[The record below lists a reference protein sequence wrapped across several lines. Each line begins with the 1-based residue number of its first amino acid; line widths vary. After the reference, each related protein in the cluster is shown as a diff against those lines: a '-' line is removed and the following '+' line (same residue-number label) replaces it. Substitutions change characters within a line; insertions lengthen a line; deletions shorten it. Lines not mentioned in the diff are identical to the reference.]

1 MAAEKALDKPVT
13 DVLKKGGKSAE
24 MLKALS
30 APPSYVSRAPGGYF
44 PTSRANEGGILSD
57 LDKAFDPIL
66 QRAKLV
72 DDPEKQ
78 AALATLFNQKA
89 KDFYTKQAGSIEDPL
104 RKDILAGAL
113 KFERSTPMG
122 DAFPQ
127 VLLKGAAQG
136 DLESLRLLEKN
147 YDEMIGIKSVVPR
160 RTGTPAV
167 EGVVESQIMANIRDN
182 LDKIPDAQLVA
193 YSGRKPGTNLD
204 KIPDAQLVTYSGLK
218 PGQGPTAVADL
229 ATQIRQKVKDNPA
242 LFSTIAVADLATQIR
257 QKVKDNPTLFSTILE
272 PRIAE
277 TLFHR
282 SQNSTDV
289 DMARY
294 PNIYGTKA
302 VESMVADPSVP
313 APASYDSP
321 MPPKYFLPDLEMAI
335 EKGQPIQDLAS
346 SSVKLLGMTPEKM
359 FDQARQM
366 SAQDL
371 NRMGFADFL
380 KKAYVGTQQ
389 ADAFEAALPK
399 IRKLIQAGKPPPA
412 DIMTYGIKDFLPT
425 ANDFRWV
432 KVVKPEAVQA
442 IAEGMNNS
450 VARYATSKTYGSLR
464 KGRAALDS
472 GEAEV
477 YALYDKNNVPH
488 VTIEYLTNKE
498 GVPDGMKNTI
508 AQLTGN
514 GPLSVNALP
523 KDYAPQIVDFMN
535 NVRPSS
541 IPTDIKRLLEDT
553 DQKKAL
559 NEEVLSSVYFGV
571 PMQAL
576 EAVDNNVP
584 AVGLLRRLFP
594 GVAPRPPRRRPFI

>member
-1 MAAEKALDKPVT
+1 
-13 DVLKKGGKSAE
+13 VLKRGGKSAE

-44 PTSRANEGGILSD
+44 PTSRANEGGILSN
-57 LDKAFDPIL
+57 LDKAFDSVL
-66 QRAKLV
+66 KEAKLV
-72 DDPEKQ
+72 EDPEKRE
-78 AALATLFNQKA
+78 ALSVLFNQKA

-136 DLESLRLLEKN
+136 DLESLRLLERN
-147 YDEMIGIKSVVPR
+147 YDQMLGIKSVVPR

-167 EGVVESQIMANIRDN
+167 EGVVRSQIMTNIRDN

-193 YSGRKPGTNLD
+193 YSGRKPG
-204 KIPDAQLVTYSGLK
+204 
-218 PGQGPTAVADL
+218 QGPT
-229 ATQIRQKVKDNPA
+229 
-242 LFSTIAVADLATQIR
+242 AVADLATQIR

-277 TLFHR
+277 TLFNKG
-282 SQNSTDV
+282 QNSTDV
-289 DMARY
+289 DMARH
-294 PNIYGTKA
+294 PSIYGTRA
-302 VESMVADPSVP
+302 TESMVADPSVP

-321 MPPKYFLPDLEMAI
+321 MPPNYFLPDLEMAI

-399 IRKLIQAGKPPPA
+399 IQKLIRAGKPPPA
-412 DIMTYGIKDFLPT
+412 DIMTYGIRDFLPT
-425 ANDFRWV
+425 ANNFRWV
-432 KVVKPEAVQA
+432 KVVQPEAVQA

-553 DQKKAL
+553 GQKKAL

-571 PMQAL
+571 PIEAL
-576 EAVDNNVP
+576 RGGEDILPQMLLQRGAADNNPP
-584 AVGLLRRLFP
+584 ARGLLRRLFP